1 MLRSGCNGLL
11 ARSVRSL
18 TQSKRYSAFAVEIPL
33 RAAVLHTQSYRR
45 YSCITLAL
53 QKPFNNP
60 VRYASS
66 IKPVDKINHKE
77 EKESSSAVMEAH
89 PETVSLD
96 SSVRQVFKEKGKDE
110 SEDEEAMLAGVYSDW
125 VSYLPQYSTYRSH
138 SPLAFLHLEN
148 HQGDIKP

>member
-1 MLRSGCNGLL
+1 MLRSGRNGPL

-18 TQSKRYSAFAVEIPL
+18 TQGKPCSSFAIEIPL

-45 YSCITLAL
+45 HSSTRFAL
-53 QKPFNNP
+53 QKPFSSS

-77 EKESSSAVMEAH
+77 EKESGSAVMEAH

-96 SSVRQVFKEKGKDE
+96 SSVRQVFKEKDKE
-110 SEDEEAMLAGVYSDW
+110 EPEDDEAMLAGVYSDW
-125 VSYLPQYSTYRSH
+125 VSVPTAYTTYRSH
-138 SPLAFLHLEN
+138 SLLNMSSFRKSSSRH
-148 HQGDIKP
+148 